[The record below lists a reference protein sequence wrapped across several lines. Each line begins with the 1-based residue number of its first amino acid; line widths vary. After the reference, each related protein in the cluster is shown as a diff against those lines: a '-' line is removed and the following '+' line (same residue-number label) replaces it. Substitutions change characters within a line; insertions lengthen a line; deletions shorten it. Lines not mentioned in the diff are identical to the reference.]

1 MKLKERIAL
10 IKAGYSKKEIE
21 EMITAEAS
29 EQEEKQDTEEKNEN
43 EKETASEEPTEA
55 EKQIEELKK
64 QIELLQKGN
73 IDNDENHAPKKVTS
87 EDAWKSFFG
96 EKEK

>member
-29 EQEEKQDTEEKNEN
+29 EQETEEKNEN